1 MTKSDGGKGSSPR
14 PYSVTQQE
22 YDARWDAIFSRDN
35 DVGRDKGDKER
46 DASFDK
52 QMDNI
57 EEEQDK

>member
-22 YDARWDAIFSRDN
+22 YDARWDLIFSRDN
-35 DVGRDKGDKER
+35 DVGRDKGDKKR

-57 EEEQDK
+57 KEEQNK